1 MDNLTNS
8 CFEFFEISTLY
19 AETLTVAHARC
30 FEISWSPKD
39 FYELLNLPTV
49 FGFIAHIVKKNS
61 NMSDIFLRTKTNKN
75 SWVVK
80 GFVLCSVAQD
90 QCEILT
96 ICVSPEWRCRGLAT
110 NLMKNV
116 ITRAKNIGV
125 KEIFLEV
132 AENNKIA
139 CNLYINQGFKE
150 FGRRNRYYRQ
160 KEKRVDAIQLSKI
173 ICC

>member
-1 MDNLTNS
+1 MVNLTDS
-8 CFEFFEISTLY
+8 CVEFSEISTLY
-19 AETLTVAHARC
+19 AEILTIAHTRC
-30 FEISWSPKD
+30 FEISWSTKD

-49 FGFIAHIVKKNS
+49 FGFIAHIVNKNS
-61 NMSDIFLRTKTNKN
+61 NRSDVFLRTKTNKN
-75 SWVVK
+75 GLVVG

-160 KEKRVDAIQLSKI
+160 KKEWVDAIQLSKI